1 MQVWKQVDVL
11 ELVTHFNAEW
21 VLTKNLRQ
29 IAEVAQAAGV
39 FLKRNVFCTS
49 SGWLFVVNLFWFL

>member
-1 MQVWKQVDVL
+1 MSSKKLVDVAMQVWKQVHVL

-39 FLKRNVFCTS
+39 FFKRNVFCTS
-49 SGWLFVVNLFWFL
+49 SG

>member
-1 MQVWKQVDVL
+1 MSSKKLVDAAMQVSKQVYVL

-29 IAEVAQAAGV
+29 IAEVAQGTGV
-39 FLKRNVFCTS
+39 FFKRNAFCLS
-49 SGWLFVVNLFWFL
+49 SG